1 VKRAFLQ
8 LFLFVLLVAPAL
20 AQAPAQVPAQMAQP
34 ARTPMVRD
42 VQSIAAVVNHEVI
55 SVYDVLERMKL
66 VILSTDLKDTPETRQ
81 RLLPLV
87 LRSLVDE
94 HLQLQEAERLDL
106 KVGDEEIKQA
116 MVNIETDNKI
126 KTGGLD
132 AFLAKA
138 GVDRQTVVD
147 QVRAGLAWG
156 KVIRRM
162 IRPTI
167 DIGDDEVTDAL
178 SRLEAAKDKPQ
189 DLLAEIFLAV
199 DSPTKDAEVH
209 DTAERLVT
217 EIVAG
222 ASFPALARQF
232 SQSASALNGGD
243 IGWVVENQLEPE
255 IEAVIKKMKPPSV
268 SAPIRSPGGYY
279 IMALRERRVIA
290 EEMAASESVR
300 LRQIH
305 FSLPEGATK
314 QDIDA
319 QTRAA
324 QSVAKKARNCDEMAK
339 LAPETVS
346 HLSGDLGWVA
356 LKDLPADLRD
366 VVGGLGVNKAS
377 KPIPRTDGVVLLMVC
392 ERKDPKSLIPTR
404 EEIGQILMRQR
415 LELQAD
421 RYMRELRSN
430 ATVDNRL

>member
-1 VKRAFLQ
+1 MKRAFLQ
-8 LFLFVLLVAPAL
+8 FVLLVLLVAPAL
-20 AQAPAQVPAQMAQP
+20 AQAPAQVPAQVPQP
-34 ARTPMVRD
+34 ARAPVVRD

-87 LRSLVDE
+87 LRSLIDE
-94 HLQLQEAERLDL
+94 HLQVQEADRLNL
-106 KVGDEEIKQA
+106 KVSDEEIGRA
-116 MVNIETDNKI
+116 MTSIEKENHI
-126 KTGGLD
+126 KTGDLD

-156 KVIRRM
+156 KVIRRQ

-167 DIGDDEVTDAL
+167 DIGEDEVTDAL
-178 SRLEAAKDKPQ
+178 GRLEAAKDKPQ
-189 DLLAEIFLAV
+189 DLLAEIFLTV
-199 DSPTKDAEVH
+199 DTPTKDAEVR
-209 DTAERLVT
+209 DTAQRLVN
-217 EIVAG
+217 EIAAG

-243 IGWVVENQLEPE
+243 IGWAVEDQLEPE
-255 IEAVIKKMKPPSV
+255 IEAVVKKMKPPSV
-268 SAPIRSPGGYY
+268 SMPIRTPGGYY
-279 IMALRERRVIA
+279 IMALRERRIVSQ
-290 EEMAASESVR
+290 EMAASESVH
-300 LRQIH
+300 LRQIY
-305 FSLPEGATK
+305 FPLPKDATK
-314 QDIDA
+314 QDVESE
-319 QTRAA
+319 TRTA
-324 QSVAKKARNCDEMAK
+324 QSVVKKARNCDELAK
-339 LAPETVS
+339 LTPETES

-356 LKDLPADLRD
+356 LKDLPADLRN
-366 VVGGLGVNKAS
+366 VVEGLDVNKPS
-377 KPIPRTDGVVLLMVC
+377 KAIPKDDGLAVLMVC
-392 ERKDPKSLIPTR
+392 ERKDPESLIPTR
-404 EEIGQILMRQR
+404 QEIAQVLMRQR

>member
-8 LFLFVLLVAPAL
+8 SVLLVLLVAPAL
-20 AQAPAQVPAQMAQP
+20 AQAPAQVPAQVPQP
-34 ARTPMVRD
+34 ARAPVVRD

-87 LRSLVDE
+87 LRSLIDE
-94 HLQLQEAERLDL
+94 HLQVQEAERLNL
-106 KVGDEEIKQA
+106 KVSDEEIKQA
-116 MVNIETDNKI
+116 MKNIEKENHI
-126 KTGGLD
+126 KTGGLYD
-132 AFLAKA
+132 FLAKA

-147 QVRAGLAWG
+147 QVRAGLSWG
-156 KVIRRM
+156 KVIRRQ

-167 DIGDDEVTDAL
+167 DIGEDEVTDAL

-189 DLLAEIFLAV
+189 DLLAEIFLTV
-199 DSPTKDAEVH
+199 DTPTKDDEVR
-209 DTAERLVT
+209 DTAQRLVN

-243 IGWVVENQLEPE
+243 IGWAVENQLEPE
-255 IEAVIKKMKPPSV
+255 IEAVVKKMKPPSV
-268 SAPIRSPGGYY
+268 SMPIRTPGGYY
-279 IMALRERRVIA
+279 IMALRERRIVSK
-290 EEMAASESVR
+290 EMAASESVH
-300 LRQIH
+300 LRQIY
-305 FSLPEGATK
+305 FPLPEDATK
-314 QDIDA
+314 QDVESE
-319 QTRAA
+319 TRTA
-324 QSVAKKARNCDEMAK
+324 QSVVKKARNCKELAK
-339 LAPETVS
+339 LTPETES

-366 VVGGLGVNKAS
+366 VVEGLDVNKPS
-377 KPIPRTDGVVLLMVC
+377 KPIPKRA
-392 ERKDPKSLIPTR
+392 
-404 EEIGQILMRQR
+404 EIGQVLLRQR